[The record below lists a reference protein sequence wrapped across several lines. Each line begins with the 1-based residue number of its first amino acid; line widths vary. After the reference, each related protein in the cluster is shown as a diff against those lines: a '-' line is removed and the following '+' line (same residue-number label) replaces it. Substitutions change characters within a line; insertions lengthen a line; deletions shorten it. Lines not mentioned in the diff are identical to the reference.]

1 MSLIQQLQL
10 TLSSPLAIVRGR
22 AAFYVALL
30 AYLSL
35 GLLIF
40 GLCGHLL
47 MENQD
52 AIKQA
57 FMDYLLPSSWHYLS
71 DRLLDFFFESQTKVV
86 LAGMIISSSLVM
98 ASIILFPL
106 KEYCSARFEEDGA
119 YGNDQPREFPLW
131 MQAVEET
138 KLLLLYL
145 TAQSVIFAIG
155 YYPYTWSS
163 WLSSGLSVLF
173 LCFSFGLDLISPTFQ
188 RHRIRYTDIV
198 RLLSRKA
205 PLTLLFGGIFAVPVL
220 LIGNHIIVDEA
231 LSLSKVAIILFLLNM
246 FVLALAIPAGT
257 HVASYLLPQAHTQ
270 KPPNPTAMRL
280 SYCVLAAALL
290 ISGSFHSVVALS
302 MHHKSQFL
310 KCDYSIDW
318 HTMKVDMPG
327 LGALLSGEEAAAVHF
342 DLRIHNPTPI
352 DLAVENSM
360 LSFWQRDNLISRT
373 YISAFAVDAGQ
384 TVKQPMEIAMAVNGQ
399 LLGGFDQ
406 LTQGWRAQLQFELLP
421 GIPFVIELLE
431 PRAP

>member
-1 MSLIQQLQL
+1 MSPIRQLHL
-10 TLSSPLAIVRGR
+10 VLSSPFAIARGR

-30 AYLSL
+30 AYLCL
-35 GLLIF
+35 GLLVF
-40 GLCGHLL
+40 GLCGYLL
-47 MENQD
+47 VENQG
-52 AIKQA
+52 AIEQA
-57 FMDYLLPSSWHYLS
+57 IMDYLLPTSWHYLS
-71 DRLLDFFFESQTKVV
+71 DKLLDFFFESQTKIV
-86 LAGMIISSSLVM
+86 LAGMIISSSLVL
-98 ASIILFPL
+98 ASIVLFPL

-119 YGNDQPREFPLW
+119 YGNARPREFPLW
-131 MQAVEET
+131 MQAIEET

-155 YYPYTWSS
+155 YYPYAWSS

-205 PLTLLFGGIFAVPVL
+205 PLTLLFGSLFAVPVL
-220 LIGNHIIVDEA
+220 LIGNHIILDEA
-231 LSLSKVAIILFLLNM
+231 LSLTRVAVILFILNM

-257 HVASYLLPQAHTQ
+257 HVASQLLPQARVQ
-270 KPPNPTAMRL
+270 KPPDKNAVHL
-280 SYCVLAAALL
+280 SYGALAATLL
-290 ISGSFHSVVALS
+290 VSGSFHALVALS

-318 HTMKVDMPG
+318 QSLQVDMPG
-327 LGALLSGEEAAAVHF
+327 LGALLRGEKAAALSF
-342 DLRIHNPTPI
+342 NLRIHNPTRF
-352 DLAVENSM
+352 DLAVEDSV

-373 YISAFAVDAGQ
+373 HISAFAVDAGQ
-384 TVKQPMEIAMAVNGQ
+384 TVKQPMEIAIAVNGQ
-399 LLGGFDQ
+399 LIGGFDQ

-431 PRAP
+431 PQTP